1 MSCLE
6 DVIVTLLLAGK
17 GAWMSKH
24 DLCEAFQTLPVQ
36 VKPDKSN
43 AKIKPLTLQVA
54 QFTKQAIRVLGCIF
68 LALKNTYGDKQAC
81 HRFR

>member
-36 VKPDKSN
+36 VRPDNTNDIYKTNIIAGGPVHQTSN
-43 AKIKPLTLQVA
+43 PS
-54 QFTKQAIRVLGCIF
+54 IRLY
-68 LALKNTYGDKQAC
+68 LPSTEEHL
-81 HRFR
+81 R